1 MSYQFCQEAKE
12 RISALGQA
20 ALVDFIDEIP
30 LDLRRVVYDRLPR
43 IQGFRPGTPAEL
55 KEKQKRLIGH
65 LTHPQSS
72 QTSDW
77 KHFALLWDA
86 WARQRFGKTFP
97 MGDSSEPTLCTAT
110 NFLKLLAN
118 NFPGAAREDMT
129 RLFIFSGFPD
139 HPETVEILERFRP
152 ASSLAR
158 DQMIDELPSRLGEID
173 IRLGATEVAT
183 ADAAD
188 RIGWLEVNS
197 KSLARN
203 MEDAAGKIDLSTNAI
218 SDLQV
223 TLNAESARSETIETI
238 IDTLD
243 ITSKKLTE
251 VTIASDARIDI
262 LEQQVRELVT
272 RGDNWDGLAVEVA
285 GMKMAVAGLSAREV
299 EWTVAAENIGVL
311 TERVAALERILV
323 ENNSGPV
330 TRQRVKL
337 IENNTEGPLFEILS
351 VGTACTTIASNLL
364 AVGVTK
370 GAAVSVARQ
379 TVAALIAG
387 QMVQFSG
394 SLADMAA
401 DAVAAAIG
409 GPTYHEWRVPV
420 GLVSDEAAS
429 DCVEVVTESSGCL
442 LLKGANLSAFE
453 VYGTAVRDIVIRRQ
467 FAASSNGRLALIA
480 SWAQGPAVFPNGST
494 LAELGPVFDTDTLPM
509 RGISA
514 KLPQLTYGSLLKDTW
529 RELEGLDN
537 NPSEP
542 VGGELGELLREVG
555 FEGGGLWKRIANHV
569 YAILRAMPGGFPEVD
584 LHSLLVSWAIPWA
597 KAMGGPADE
606 IGRIAAREL
615 SEQRA
620 EATA

>member
-1 MSYQFCQEAKE
+1 MSYQFSQEAKE

-20 ALVDFIDEIP
+20 AVVDFIDEIP

-65 LTHPQSS
+65 LIHPQSS

-77 KHFALLWDA
+77 KSFALLWEA

-97 MGDSSEPTLCTAT
+97 KGDNSESTLGATT
-110 NFLKLLAN
+110 NFLKVLAN
-118 NFPGAAREDMT
+118 NFPGAAREDME

-139 HPETVEILERFRP
+139 HPETVEMLERFRP

-158 DQMIDELPSRLGEID
+158 DQMIDELPVRLGEVD
-173 IRLGATEVAT
+173 SRLDATEVAT
-183 ADAAD
+183 ADAVD
-188 RIGWLEVNS
+188 RIRWLEVNS
-197 KSLARN
+197 SSLARN
-203 MEDAAGKIDLSTNAI
+203 MEDVAGEINRSTNAI
-218 SDLQV
+218 TELQV
-223 TLNAESARSETIETI
+223 ALNAESARSETIEKA

-243 ITSKKLTE
+243 ITGKKLAE
-251 VTIASDARIDI
+251 VAIASEARTDL
-262 LEQQVRELVT
+262 LEQRIRELVAC
-272 RGDNWDGLAVEVA
+272 GDGWDGLAGEVA
-285 GMKMAVAGLSAREV
+285 AIKMAVAGLTTREV
-299 EWTVAAENIGVL
+299 DWTGAAEVIGVL

-323 ENNSGPV
+323 GNNSGPV
-330 TRQRVKL
+330 TRPRVRL
-337 IENNTEGPLFEILS
+337 IENNPEGPLFEILS
-351 VGTACTTIASNLL
+351 VGTACATIASNLL

-370 GAAVSVARQ
+370 GAAVSLARQ

-387 QMVQFSG
+387 QMIQFSG

-409 GPTYHEWRVPV
+409 GPAYHEWRVPV

-429 DCVEVVTESSGCL
+429 DCVEVVSESSGCL

-453 VYGTAVRDIVIRRQ
+453 VYGAAVRDIVMRRQ

-480 SWAQGPAVFPNGST
+480 SWAQGPAAFPNGGT

-509 RGISA
+509 RGVSA
-514 KLPQLTYGSLLKDTW
+514 KLPQLTFGSLMKEAW
-529 RELEGLDN
+529 GGLDGLDSN
-537 NPSEP
+537 ASEP
-542 VGGELGELLREVG
+542 AAGELGELLTAVG
-555 FEGGGLWKRIANHV
+555 FEGGRLWKRIANHV
-569 YAILRAMPGGFPEVD
+569 YAILRAMPGGSPEAD

-597 KAMGGPADE
+597 KATGGPAEE
-606 IGRIAAREL
+606 IARIADHEL
-615 SEQRA
+615 PERRA
-620 EATA
+620 EAAV

>member
-1 MSYQFCQEAKE
+1 MSYQFSQEAKE

-20 ALVDFIDEIP
+20 AVVDFIDEIP

-65 LTHPQSS
+65 LIHPQSS

-77 KHFALLWDA
+77 KNFALLWDA

-97 MGDSSEPTLCTAT
+97 KGDSSEPTLDAAT
-110 NFLKLLAN
+110 NFLQVLAN

-139 HPETVEILERFRP
+139 HPETVEMLERFRP

-158 DQMIDELPSRLGEID
+158 DQMIDELPARLGEID
-173 IRLGATEVAT
+173 SRLGATEVAT

-197 KSLARN
+197 TSLARN
-203 MEDAAGKIDLSTNAI
+203 MEDAAGEIDRSTNAI
-218 SDLQV
+218 TELQV
-223 TLNAESARSETIETI
+223 ALNAETARSETIEKA

-243 ITSKKLTE
+243 IAGKKLAE
-251 VTIASDARIDI
+251 VAITSEARTDI
-262 LEQQVRELVT
+262 LEQRVRELVA
-272 RGDNWDGLAVEVA
+272 RGDGWDGLAVEVA
-285 GMKMAVAGLSAREV
+285 GIKIAVADLTAREV
-299 EWTVAAENIGVL
+299 DWIGATETIGAL
-311 TERVAALERILV
+311 TERVAALERILAG
-323 ENNSGPV
+323 NNSEPV
-330 TRQRVKL
+330 TRPQVRL
-337 IENNTEGPLFEILS
+337 IENNQEGQLFDILS
-351 VGTACTTIASNLL
+351 VGRASTMIASNLL

-394 SLADMAA
+394 SLADIAA

-429 DCVEVVTESSGCL
+429 NCVEVVAESSGCL

-453 VYGTAVRDIVIRRQ
+453 VYGAAVRDIVMRRQ
-467 FAASSNGRLALIA
+467 FSASSNGRLALIA
-480 SWAQGPAVFPNGST
+480 SWAQGPAAFPNGGT

-509 RGISA
+509 RGVSA
-514 KLPQLTYGSLLKDTW
+514 KLPQLMFGSLMKKAW
-529 RELEGLDN
+529 GELEGLDN
-537 NPSEP
+537 NASEP
-542 VGGELGELLREVG
+542 VAGELVELLRAVG

-569 YAILRAMPGGFPEVD
+569 HAILRAMPGGSPEAD
-584 LHSLLVSWAIPWA
+584 LHSLLISWAIPWA
-597 KAMGGPADE
+597 KATGGPTEE
-606 IGRIAAREL
+606 IVRIADREL
-615 SEQRA
+615 AERRA
-620 EATA
+620 EAAA